1 MSSLISIRMTKA
13 GRTLFFM
20 PYLDQIYSLYYQ
32 FLSYFPENYHGII
45 SLALAVLLVVAIF
58 KVIKKNFVFIIV
70 LVLLLPQAVPILKTV
85 WESALQLLQFLI
97 KR

>member
-1 MSSLISIRMTKA
+1 
-13 GRTLFFM
+13 M

-32 FLSYFPENYHGII
+32 FLGYFPVQYHGII

-85 WESALQLLQFLI
+85 WESVLQLLQFLI